1 MEVKKLKE
9 ELLFQIGTAGN
20 GYSIKIEPDK
30 PEFSFGFINK
40 SNFISLFLTKKS
52 LEDLQEALNA
62 TVKIIEKELRV

>member
-30 PEFSFGFINK
+30 PEFTLGFINK
-40 SNFISLFLTKKS
+40 SNFISLILTKKS
-52 LEDLQEALNA
+52 LQDLQEAIGV
-62 TVKIIEKELRV
+62 TIKIIEKEIRV